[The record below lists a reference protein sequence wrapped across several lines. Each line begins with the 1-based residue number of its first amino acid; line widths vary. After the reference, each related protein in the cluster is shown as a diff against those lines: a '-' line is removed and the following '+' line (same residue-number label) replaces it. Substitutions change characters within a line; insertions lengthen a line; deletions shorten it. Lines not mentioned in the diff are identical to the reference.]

1 MPVSEAKRRAIEK
14 WQKEKTDEIKVRV
27 PKGQKER
34 LRAHAI
40 QKGESVNGLLQR
52 LINRELGEE

>member
-1 MPVSEAKRRAIEK
+1 MPVSDAKRRAIEK

-34 LRAHAI
+34 LRAHAT
-40 QKGESVNGLLQR
+40 QKGESVNGLIQR
-52 LINRELGEE
+52 LINSELGEE

>member
-1 MPVSEAKRRAIEK
+1 MPISDARRRANEK

-34 LRAHAI
+34 LRAQATK
-40 QKGESVNGLLQR
+40 KGESLNGLFQR
-52 LINRELGEE
+52 LINQELEEE